1 MSRHWLDNFGAD
13 REVVEGDDESAEAYP
28 SVRQRFSK
36 VNATEKTKAIT
47 AETEYLAAIKIDPE
61 VKDDNRRVGVE
72 GWLLVTDRERVN
84 KTPDDRIIWAKT
96 VDDLVRALEERYP
109 SPAGFTRIVHKPHG
123 FGGGYDSYG
132 LNGYLIGV
140 GRTREIHGRR
150 ATYAQYVA
158 AVQTGMPV
166 YVGRSTDFL
175 LKAGYEDKE
184 VSFLID
190 TSQIGDIPIGS
201 DMVLTRC
208 GKLYQ
213 DAEAYAKAVKGL
225 KRSRLLRKRRG
236 DPTGERTAPIK
247 AALIRRFLHEA
258 HRGLREQCELPSW
271 VHFHITYKSKDN
283 LQRCLLDMVALW
295 HRLARNKAYRQLESY
310 REILIHLS
318 VAKNMRASV
327 KESQIKYAAAADGSY
342 INGSNAYA
350 DFLKWVK
357 GELAWARKRRL
368 KYLKPKK
375 R

>member
-1 MSRHWLDNFGAD
+1 MSLDWLDNFGANP
-13 REVVEGDDESAEAYP
+13 EVAEDDDESGAAYP
-28 SVRQRFSK
+28 GVRQRFPK
-36 VNATEKTKAIT
+36 ADDVEETEN
-47 AETEYLAAIKIDPE
+47 EEPEYLAAIKIDPE
-61 VKDDNRRVGVE
+61 VEHDDRGLGVE
-72 GWLLVTDRERVN
+72 VWLLVTDRERVN

-123 FGGGYDSYG
+123 FGGYDSHG

-140 GRTREIHGRR
+140 GRAREIHGRR

-166 YVGRSTDFL
+166 YVGRSADFL

-184 VSFLID
+184 VSFLIY

-201 DMVLTRC
+201 DMVLNRR
-208 GKLYQ
+208 GELRQ
-213 DAEAYAKAVKGL
+213 DAEAYAKAVKAL
-225 KRSRLLRKRRG
+225 KHSRLLRKRRG

-258 HRGLREQCELPSW
+258 HSGLREQCELPSW